1 MDVCLLE
8 CRVNGDA
15 NLAMLSKNTVF
26 FESLKFEL
34 RPLGNCYSV
43 YLTYTIQF
51 VTITRLEILFCYIVT
66 TLFLNFTGHS
76 VAKIK

>member
-1 MDVCLLE
+1 MHVGLLY

-15 NLAMLSKNTVF
+15 ILAMLSKNTVF

-51 VTITRLEILFCYIVT
+51 VTITRLEIRFCYTVR
-66 TLFLNFTGHS
+66 TLFLAFTGHS
-76 VAKIK
+76 VAKTK